1 MTGEAAAS
9 SSDWQVAFP
18 IRPATEAAD
27 AMCESWRI
35 LAARQRPG
43 FHPKLREPL
52 LTRALKTH
60 VENVTARARGLL
72 GMWAA
77 ENVINTIDD
86 DTAELTEERRTD
98 IVYGW
103 NDENQSIQMVFEFK
117 KMNAKTKARGEYLGP
132 NGLGRFV
139 TGIYSRG
146 QPVASMVGILL
157 DPFDA
162 VVPPIHQALGQPA
175 TIASLNLCACDD
187 GNIYQRPSLIFSVAD
202 FDTEHR
208 RAADLAPQCG
218 SIRVAHIFLSF
229 GYAT

>member
-1 MTGEAAAS
+1 MTGEATAS
-9 SSDWQVAFP
+9 RSDWQVAFP
-18 IRPATEAAD
+18 IRPATEAVE

-35 LAARQRPG
+35 LAARRKSG

-60 VENVTARARGLL
+60 VENVTARERGLL

-77 ENVINTIDD
+77 ESVNNTIDEE
-86 DTAELTEERRTD
+86 TAEITEERRTD

-103 NDENQSIQMVFEFK
+103 NDDNQSIQIVFEFK
-117 KMNAKTKARGEYLGP
+117 KMNAKARARGEYLGP

-139 TGIYSRG
+139 TGIYSPG
-146 QPVASMVGILL
+146 QPVAAMVGILL
-157 DPFDA
+157 NPFDA
-162 VVPPIHQALGQPA
+162 VVPPIRQALGEQA
-175 TIASLNLCACDD
+175 TIANLNLRACDD

-202 FDTEHR
+202 FDTEHYR
-208 RAADLAPQCG
+208 SPELAPRSG

-229 GYAT
+229 GYAI